1 MFDTIGI
8 WLSSLLSFFS
18 GRVLPTVI
26 ILVAGIL
33 AIRVAM
39 KLAQSAL
46 EKTKLDKSL
55 AKLALAVLQ
64 PVLYLLLGLM
74 AADKLG
80 IDVTGVVALASV
92 LTLAVSLSLQSALGN
107 VFGGFSLIYTKPFAP
122 GDYVEIAGREGT
134 VLETGIAYTKLATP
148 DNKIISLPNSSVVA
162 TEIVNY
168 TISGKRRVDVVVRC
182 GWNVPAQQ
190 VMDALLEAAKLDAVF
205 IDPAPAVALTT
216 YADGQAEYKLMVW
229 CATGDYFPV
238 CFAINKNVQ
247 DIFTRQNIPMANP
260 RMTVISEK

>member
-1 MFDTIGI
+1 MWDRFEN
-8 WLSSLLSFFS
+8 WLNRLLNFSSDRL
-18 GRVLPTVI
+18 LPTVI
-26 ILVAGIL
+26 IVAVGIL
-33 AIRVAM
+33 AIRMAV
-39 KLAQSAL
+39 KLAKTAL
-46 EKTKLDKSL
+46 KKTKLDKSL
-55 AKLALAVLQ
+55 VNLTLAVMQ
-64 PVLYLLLGLM
+64 PVLYLLLALM

-107 VFGGFSLIYTKPFAP
+107 IFGGFTLICTKPFAP

-148 DNKIISLPNSSVVA
+148 DNKVISLPNSSVVA

-190 VMDALLEAAKLDAVF
+190 VMDAMLEAAQLDAVF
-205 IDPAPAVALTT
+205 TDPAPAVALTT

-247 DIFTRQNIPMANP
+247 DVFTQRNIPMATP